1 MFGTS
6 DRRARKT
13 AMKAF
18 KKQRRDMFEGLDSQG
33 RSNVANAL
41 RTRLNELRSRTKNKK
56 EADFRNSPF
65 VMDRVN
71 QFAKI
76 IADEQEKQKNAATKA
91 LQEHINAERNRFK
104 NAVAETKAQERKLK
118 KMGKD
123 IRITANVLIDVKA
136 DLKRIGEER
145 VKLRKNRKKLMN
157 SIAREAAK
165 KSVDNAAKIRKAKKA
180 LDGINEQLKAVESQ
194 VKSKTID
201 VNRLEKEKQTLQDDM
216 ANERESLAQFE
227 EELELR
233 STDVEMNEAQLQI
246 KVLNQMAYM
255 GKFQAENALM
265 GIMASFPVSV
275 ESVPPFFRNEF
286 KGMMDQYAFSCESTA
301 DVLAQNAMIL
311 SSIKTSGVLDE
322 AGAEV
327 FAFGE
332 TAEEYLMQLIE
343 IMQDL
348 TDKANRASTA
358 LVASTNNFTRLQKF
372 FKGIKPNMPPWEVI
386 DFALSVKEAF
396 DTFKQSSAEIVSLV
410 GKPSA
415 SVNESMYIKS
425 RLAKYLTDAVNKADI
440 RAEDGL
446 DLLAE
451 RIEAVKIADKIDSPL
466 LWYRG
471 TNEQYNEIIGETDFD
486 EAMATVDKE
495 MPLKA
500 KIMNEKLEP
509 KKQKKIDVTSAGEIL
524 DKFMGRIKRK
534 ARVKSL
540 NERKSIQFDSLDDPR
555 RFRKGER
562 IAR

>member
-6 DRRARKT
+6 DRRTRKR

-33 RSNVANAL
+33 RSNVADAL
-41 RTRLNELRSRTKNKK
+41 RTRLYELRSRTKNKK

-91 LQEHINAERNRFK
+91 LQEHINEERNK
-104 NAVAETKAQERKLK
+104 YEELVAESKEQKRKLK
-118 KMGKD
+118 AIKKD
-123 IRITANVLIDVKA
+123 IRIKANDLITKKA
-136 DLKRIGEER
+136 DLKV
-145 VKLRKNRKKLMN
+145 VKEQKVQLRKSKKKLMN
-157 SIAREAAK
+157 RIAKEAAK
-165 KSVDNAAKIRKAKKA
+165 KSMDNAAKIRKAKKQ
-180 LDGINEQLKAVESQ
+180 LDKINEQLKSVDSQ
-194 VKSKTID
+194 VKAKTID
-201 VNRLEKEKQTLQDDM
+201 VNMLEKQKQTLQDDM

-233 STDVEMNEAQLQI
+233 STDVEMDEAQLQI
-246 KVLNQMAYM
+246 KTLNQMAYM
-255 GKFQAENALM
+255 GKSQAENALM
-265 GIMASFPVSV
+265 GIMMGFPVSV

-286 KGMMDQYAFSCESTA
+286 KGMMDQYSMLCESTA
-301 DVLAQNAMIL
+301 DVLAQNALIL
-311 SSIKTSGVLDE
+311 NNIKTSGVLDE

-332 TAEEYLMQLIE
+332 TAEEYLMQLIQ

-372 FKGIKPNMPPWEVI
+372 FKGIKPNMPPWQVI

-466 LWYRG
+466 
-471 TNEQYNEIIGETDFD
+471 
-486 EAMATVDKE
+486 
-495 MPLKA
+495 
-500 KIMNEKLEP
+500 
-509 KKQKKIDVTSAGEIL
+509 
-524 DKFMGRIKRK
+524 
-534 ARVKSL
+534 
-540 NERKSIQFDSLDDPR
+540 
-555 RFRKGER
+555 
-562 IAR
+562 

>member
-1 MFGTS
+1 
-6 DRRARKT
+6 
-13 AMKAF
+13 
-18 KKQRRDMFEGLDSQG
+18 
-33 RSNVANAL
+33 
-41 RTRLNELRSRTKNKK
+41 
-56 EADFRNSPF
+56 
-65 VMDRVN
+65 
-71 QFAKI
+71 
-76 IADEQEKQKNAATKA
+76 
-91 LQEHINAERNRFK
+91 
-104 NAVAETKAQERKLK
+104 
-118 KMGKD
+118 
-123 IRITANVLIDVKA
+123 
-136 DLKRIGEER
+136 
-145 VKLRKNRKKLMN
+145 
-157 SIAREAAK
+157 
-165 KSVDNAAKIRKAKKA
+165 
-180 LDGINEQLKAVESQ
+180 
-194 VKSKTID
+194 
-201 VNRLEKEKQTLQDDM
+201 
-216 ANERESLAQFE
+216 
-227 EELELR
+227 
-233 STDVEMNEAQLQI
+233 
-246 KVLNQMAYM
+246 
-255 GKFQAENALM
+255 
-265 GIMASFPVSV
+265 
-275 ESVPPFFRNEF
+275 
-286 KGMMDQYAFSCESTA
+286 
-301 DVLAQNAMIL
+301 
-311 SSIKTSGVLDE
+311 
-322 AGAEV
+322 
-327 FAFGE
+327 
-332 TAEEYLMQLIE
+332 
-343 IMQDL
+343 
-348 TDKANRASTA
+348 
-358 LVASTNNFTRLQKF
+358 
-372 FKGIKPNMPPWEVI
+372 MPPWEVI

-425 RLAKYLTDAVNKADI
+425 RLAKYLTDAGNKADI